1 MRPNCCN
8 KSLTFLLKF
17 LNFVQSFIGVSILL
31 YSLWMLNQ
39 WNHQIPNTPSPNSIT
54 FSFHY
59 HPHVFGFD
67 VNSINLPAPWFI
79 YAFMGIGIMV
89 CCVTFLGYI
98 AAEMINGC
106 CLCFYTLLV
115 TVLLLV
121 EASLVGFIAVDH
133 RWEEDLPIDP
143 TGQLDSLRYFI
154 EENIDICK
162 WVGILVLVIQALSL
176 ILALILRATVF
187 TWRSDSD
194 YEDEYD
200 VEGRIWEPLLN
211 PQSGEPDGSS
221 KVDSRAIY
229 SDIWS
234 SRIREKY
241 GLKNGD
247 KHSNQA

>member
-1 MRPNCCN
+1 MN
-8 KSLTFLLKF
+8 LKF
-17 LNFVQSFIGVSILL
+17 LGRELRASGK
-31 YSLWMLNQ
+31 
-39 WNHQIPNTPSPNSIT
+39 PSR
-54 FSFHY
+54 
-59 HPHVFGFD
+59 GMRALRD
-67 VNSINLPAPWFI
+67 Q
-79 YAFMGIGIMV
+79 
-89 CCVTFLGYI
+89 
-98 AAEMINGC
+98 GC
-106 CLCFYTLLV
+106 STYE
-115 TVLLLV
+115 VLLLV

-234 SRIREKY
+234 SRIREKVC
-241 GLKNGD
+241 
-247 KHSNQA
+247 